1 MPRNQKNQVEIADP
15 RLTSVVRRH
24 LRALGFKA
32 AEPYLTWC
40 RKSGFP
46 ARLSKTLAQRQEELK
61 SAKRKSAQDVAETAL
76 LSHVKAMKLT
86 SKSDYQSWCRKNGF
100 GDGLHK
106 SPSQRQSEIRHLD
119 EIRLRQKPVIDI
131 QNRRRRRDA
140 IEQVAAGGVPMHDLT
155 SPVLQRLDLL
165 FASLNDQPD
174 VHDAYLRLLL
184 SIEKDVTFIHVKP
197 AWSTYGQA
205 PENTF
210 VDGIYCLAQWHSF
223 WIRDPAQWVPGS
235 HNQLRQ
241 FSELA
246 RHLLA
251 NYHVPDCMD
260 SAWFLGADD
269 DALRQQDWFIHV
281 GSGQNIR
288 KADIPVTLSR
298 RMAHE
303 FLTAP
308 RDLSVTEALRWS
320 QFIGLGG
327 DEVMASDII
336 STRLGKHFH
345 DEPFWES
352 VLYFFL
358 NNPMLDSSYIGPI
371 VDYIHHRRYVPV
383 EAGNGDEREGQPAEP
398 GFTMK
403 GRAVESILRRVDDW
417 HRDLV
422 KEEKRI
428 PESWQSGGFKGME
441 YLEEDITAGEIRTW
455 RLEELRSSS
464 ALYEEG
470 KEMRN
475 CVASYKSSCARN
487 QKSIWSLKV
496 THEGAQTMRRVLT
509 VSVENRSN
517 KITQVRGRNNSLPY
531 KSDSDRYRMGW
542 HILGLWAKQESLS
555 LPSVH
560 SKRMQPVQ
568 N

>member
-1 MPRNQKNQVEIADP
+1 M
-15 RLTSVVRRH
+15 
-24 LRALGFKA
+24 RALGFQA

-61 SAKRKSAQDVAETAL
+61 AAKRRSTQDVAQAAFLAHLT
-76 LSHVKAMKLT
+76 AMKLT
-86 SKSDYQSWCRKNGF
+86 TKSDYQGWCRKNGF

-106 SPSQRQSEIRHLD
+106 SPSQRQSEIRHLG
-119 EIRLRQKPVIDI
+119 EIRLRERPAIDI
-131 QNRRRRRDA
+131 QHRRRRRDA
-140 IEQVAAGGVPMHDLT
+140 IEQVAAGSVPMHELT
-155 SPVLQRLDLL
+155 SPVLQRLAFL
-165 FASLNDQPD
+165 FASLTDQPD
-174 VHDAYLRLLL
+174 VHDAYLKLLL
-184 SIEKDVTFIHVKP
+184 SIEKTVPFIHVKP
-197 AWSTYGQA
+197 AWSTFGQA

-210 VDGIYCLAQWHSF
+210 VDGIYCLAHWYSF
-223 WIRDPAQWVPGS
+223 WIRDPSDWESKS

-251 NYHVPDCMD
+251 SYSVPECMD

-288 KADIPVTLSR
+288 KADIPLSLSK

-303 FLTAP
+303 FLSAP
-308 RDLSVTEALRWS
+308 RDLSMTEALRWS
-320 QFIGLGG
+320 QFIGQGG
-327 DEVMASDII
+327 EESMASAII
-336 STRLGKHFH
+336 GTRLGKYFH

-358 NNPMLDSSYIGPI
+358 NNPMLDSSCVGPI

-383 EAGNGDEREGQPAEP
+383 EAEDGDELEEQPAEP

-403 GRAVESILRRVDDW
+403 GRTVESILRRVDSW

-428 PESWQSGGFKGME
+428 PESWQSGGFNGME
-441 YLEEDITAGEIRTW
+441 YVEEDVNAGEIRTW
-455 RLEELRSSS
+455 RLEELRSSI

-509 VSVENRSN
+509 ISVENRSN

-542 HILGLWAKQESLS
+542 HVMGLWAKQEGLT

-560 SKRMQPVQ
+560 SRRMQPV
-568 N
+568 